1 MRPQFV
7 HLRCLCGLLAA
18 VALAACGTDTSRFD
32 PLTDA
37 LTPLSGVGAETQA
50 MYAAVPDGDI
60 TVPAVPPEYLSE
72 DKARQLVDYATS
84 EPTGTIIVDPYAR
97 RLYHV
102 QDGGKAMRYSV
113 AVGEAG
119 YGFSGTARVAYV
131 RKWPGWTPTQN
142 MIRREP
148 EKFQQY
154 AGGVEGG
161 LENPLGA
168 RALYLYRGGRDTFYR
183 IHGTPSP
190 WTIGHQASSGCIR
203 MFNQDVIH
211 LAERVENGARV
222 VVLTEAQS
230 NAGNTVG
237 L

>member
-1 MRPQFV
+1 MRPQYV
-7 HLRCLCGLLAA
+7 HLRCLAGLLAA
-18 VALAACGTDTSRFD
+18 LALAACSTETTRFNQ
-32 PLTDA
+32 LTDV
-37 LTPLSGVGAETQA
+37 LTPLPGVDAETQA
-50 MYAAVPDGDI
+50 MYASVPDGDI
-60 TVPAVPPEYLSE
+60 TVPAVPPKYLS
-72 DKARQLVDYATS
+72 DGKARQLVDYSTS
-84 EPTGTIIVDPYAR
+84 EPTGTIIVDPYAQL
-97 RLYHV
+97 LYHV
-102 QDGGKAMRYSV
+102 QEGDKAMRYSI

-154 AGGVEGG
+154 ADGVEGG

-203 MFNQDVIH
+203 MFNQDVMH
-211 LAERVENGARV
+211 LAERVRDGARV

-230 NAGNTVG
+230 NAGNEVDV
-237 L
+237 